1 MKHVVILTKKELF
14 SFFNSAIAYIFF
26 TLFLIL
32 LSFLFFR
39 VYFLQGVV
47 SMQGFFNLIPWVFL
61 MFIPAVSMKSW
72 SEEKKNNTLQ
82 ILLTMPASDAEL
94 VLGKFF
100 GSFIFV
106 SIAILLSLIV
116 PIMVSF
122 TGNLDWGP
130 VFTSYLGTLFLAGA
144 CLSVGNFVS
153 SLTEN
158 QITAFLLSAVI
169 IFIFLMT
176 GSEVVYSIFPD
187 SIAEVL
193 RNFSLR
199 FHFNSIARGVVDS
212 RDIIYYISFIFLFL
226 YYNTTS
232 IQSRS
237 W

>member
-1 MKHVVILTKKELF
+1 
-14 SFFNSAIAYIFF
+14 
-26 TLFLIL
+26 
-32 LSFLFFR
+32 
-39 VYFLQGVV
+39 
-47 SMQGFFNLIPWVFL
+47 MQGFFNLVPWVFL
-61 MFIPAVSMKSW
+61 IFIPAVSMKSW

-82 ILLTMPASDAEL
+82 ILLTMPASDTEL
-94 VLGKFF
+94 VLGKFL

-106 SIAILLSLIV
+106 STAVLLSLIV

-122 TGNLDWGP
+122 TGDLDWGP

-144 CLSVGNFVS
+144 YLSVGNFVS

-176 GSEVVYSIFPD
+176 GSEVVYSVFPD
-187 SIAEVL
+187 SIAEIL
-193 RNFSLR
+193 RNFSLK
-199 FHFNSIARGVVDS
+199 FHFNSIAKGVLDS
-212 RDIIYYISFIFLFL
+212 RDIVFYISFIFLFL
-226 YYNTTS
+226 YYNITS